1 MVGAKIEN
9 VITLLFLLLLWIAW
23 ILPHGNKSKQYEQ
36 QFTSDSRNYT
46 DICYLQKLPV
56 KLH

>member
-1 MVGAKIEN
+1 MVAKIEN

-36 QFTSDSRNYT
+36 PFISDLSLT
-46 DICYLQKLPV
+46 LCHSASEIT
-56 KLH
+56 